1 MLSSAHT
8 RRRSWKRLFCL
19 FSDLYVISVCLAF
32 VLEVCD
38 MLVWSPSMSMMC
50 SYHRLVMLMK
60 RLQKMQ
66 SKWFALVSPRAENIA
81 GFLGAFLWS
90 TAYAIHFMSRCSCP
104 RRSHLLLTWNR
115 SCPLHG
121 MSLPVIRGELLKG
134 FIIAEVPNSAECCL
148 VPLMNVIICVLVG
161 ASPTTAEV

>member
-104 RRSHLLLTWNR
+104 RRSHLLLAWNR
-115 SCPLHG
+115 SCSLHG